1 MNQQTTIPSTKQAS
15 GNIELV
21 WKILQNIPT
30 EKLFG
35 IDLQATGLI
44 DGDPREAGY
53 DTSVFQGIVNHDIMK
68 LYGYNF
74 WYGRMGISWGY
85 VDPTFAINWE
95 KAGIAGLY
103 RSSYH
108 VIYTNQPIKSQ
119 FDNWIKHH
127 PKIDKVP
134 RIIDLEVDTGDTYT
148 NKANA
153 VKSMSDM
160 VLNHDGVR
168 PIIYSRKNIIDPWLA
183 SWSAELLNAHY
194 YILAQYL
201 YDRTVEHPGPPS
213 LPNRMNVNR
222 ILWHQ
227 TADKKAGPPG
237 AVQSA
242 SLDRDRWERDDVT
255 VAQFFGGIVP
265 TTSWY
270 EDIDTWAR
278 SIGFKSSNPPP
289 Q

>member
-1 MNQQTTIPSTKQAS
+1 MRTFSNTSNILFLATFPEATSDNVIDSIASYTSFEALSNNVAYLSSNNANCLSVIIFLICFYCDIWCPFLDTESFVFCLQITHLFTVQIVLQVNIIKSNYYITWRDMNQQTTIPSTKQAS

-153 VKSMSDM
+153 VKSM
-160 VLNHDGVR
+160 
-168 PIIYSRKNIIDPWLA
+168 
-183 SWSAELLNAHY
+183 
-194 YILAQYL
+194 
-201 YDRTVEHPGPPS
+201 
-213 LPNRMNVNR
+213 
-222 ILWHQ
+222 
-227 TADKKAGPPG
+227 
-237 AVQSA
+237 
-242 SLDRDRWERDDVT
+242 
-255 VAQFFGGIVP
+255 
-265 TTSWY
+265 
-270 EDIDTWAR
+270 
-278 SIGFKSSNPPP
+278 
-289 Q
+289 